1 VETKIKSHICF
12 RNLLCAKSYRDS
24 MLVQHS
30 PVFCVLMPN
39 LSALEMCLDGLML
52 GKLILRALIV
62 IVLIGFAMKLVS
74 ALK

>member
-1 VETKIKSHICF
+1 
-12 RNLLCAKSYRDS
+12 